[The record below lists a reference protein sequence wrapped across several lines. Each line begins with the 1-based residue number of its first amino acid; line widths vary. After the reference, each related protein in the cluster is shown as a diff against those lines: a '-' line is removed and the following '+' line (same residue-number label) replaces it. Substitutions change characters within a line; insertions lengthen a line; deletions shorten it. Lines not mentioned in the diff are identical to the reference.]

1 MNLEDKYAE
10 AIEKIL
16 NKAFIKDVCAFI
28 DTNRLDISW
37 PFLVEGQYTS
47 LMYLLCEHYLL
58 SSIPYTQFR
67 DDLLD
72 GSFLALALEKDADR
86 IIVQKIIQGKAS
98 LTKKFEHNQRILHLF
113 AIHRPFLL
121 VEFHQKFKDKNPI
134 DEFDHSPLDYI
145 EEGKKIPAPIL
156 KQLHTFGFIS
166 YYSIPSVKE
175 KVEWLEY
182 CLAQNTKHAL
192 EKTKYI

>member
-1 MNLEDKYAE
+1 MSDLYAE

-16 NKAFIKDVCAFI
+16 NKVFIKDVCAFI

-37 PFLVEGQYTS
+37 PFVLEENTTS
-47 LMYLLCEHYLL
+47 LMYLLCEQYPL

-86 IIVQKIIQGKAS
+86 ATIHKIIQGKAS
-98 LTKKFEHNQRILHLF
+98 LTKKFNHNQRILHLF

-121 VEFHQKFKDKNPI
+121 IEFHQKFKDKNPI

-145 EEGKKIPAPIL
+145 EEGKKIPISIQ
-156 KQLHTFGFIS
+156 KQLRSFGFIA
-166 YYSIPSVKE
+166 YYTIPSVKE
-175 KVEWLEY
+175 KVEWFES
-182 CLAQNTKHAL
+182 CLTYNTNQAL